1 MEKNLGFRGWFY
13 FRTGWATYFAF
24 VVSAVNALTVTF
36 FLAIENYPSL
46 SAIFPTFGHYIVIVV
61 GVGVPILVLVGYIHF
76 KRSKSFRAEA
86 DVLIETNPHIRR
98 ILQNTEVLLPSYLK
112 LTELMIKLMIMAAV
126 YEFMFMHKTPIKVI
140 IGEYLKVSD
149 FFVGESQK
157 SFLNAILDKASKIS
171 RVIDN

>member
-24 VVSAVNALTVTF
+24 IVAAINALTVTF
-36 FLAIENYPSL
+36 FLAIENYPAL
-46 SAIFPTFGHYIVIVV
+46 SMIFPTFVHYIVIVV
-61 GVGVPILVLVGYIHF
+61 GIGVPILVLVGYVHF

-112 LTELMIKLMIMAAV
+112 LTELMLKLS
-126 YEFMFMHKTPIKVI
+126 ENKKLTDK
-140 IGEYLKVSD
+140 ELEEVSKLQ
-149 FFVGESQK
+149 QK
-157 SFLNAILDKASKIS
+157 LNEHIDKREIPLD
-171 RVIDN
+171 

>member
-112 LTELMIKLMIMAAV
+112 LTELMIKLSESKKLTDEESKEISKLQDQLNKHIDKR
-126 YEFMFMHKTPIKVI
+126 EIPI
-140 IGEYLKVSD
+140 D
-149 FFVGESQK
+149 
-157 SFLNAILDKASKIS
+157 
-171 RVIDN
+171 

>member
-24 VVSAVNALTVTF
+24 IVAAINALTVTF

-46 SAIFPTFGHYIVIVV
+46 SVIFPTFFHYIVIVV
-61 GVGVPILVLVGYIHF
+61 GIGVPILVLVGYVHF
-76 KRSKSFRAEA
+76 KKSKSFRAEA

-112 LTELMIKLMIMAAV
+112 LTEIIVKLS
-126 YEFMFMHKTPIKVI
+126 ENKKLTD
-140 IGEYLKVSD
+140 EELKEVSK
-149 FFVGESQK
+149 FQNQ
-157 SFLNAILDKASKIS
+157 LNNHIDKREVS
-171 RVIDN
+171 ID